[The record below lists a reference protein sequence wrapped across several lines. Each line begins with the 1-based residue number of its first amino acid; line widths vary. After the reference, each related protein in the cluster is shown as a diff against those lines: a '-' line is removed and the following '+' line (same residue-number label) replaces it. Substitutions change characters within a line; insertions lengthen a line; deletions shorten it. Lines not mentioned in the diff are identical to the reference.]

1 MVRYGLMSVDTFT
14 QHMRQ
19 EGLKSQP
26 TTHLNE
32 PEFDIDIEAQILD
45 SIEELEGVIS
55 DCIASNNVEV
65 VDRLRR
71 ELAELRNS
79 LK

>member
-14 QHMRQ
+14 QLMRL

-45 SIEELEGVIS
+45 SIDELEG
-55 DCIASNNVEV
+55 
-65 VDRLRR
+65 
-71 ELAELRNS
+71 
-79 LK
+79 